1 MEQSAQRRVP
11 IESQRVDAPLTSSAV
26 LLTLTLTDPAAGSEA
41 VRIVRGVLADLE
53 DITKNVAFRDLDA
66 ALACTVGIGSDV
78 WDAVTGAARPA

>member
-41 VRIVRGVLADLE
+41 VRIVRGVLAGRGH
-53 DITKNVAFRDLDA
+53 KN
-66 ALACTVGIGSDV
+66 DV
-78 WDAVTGAARPA
+78 QPQQSL